1 MLDTVYSTEGRPCEP
16 KKYEGFLCRRAT
28 AAGTFMDYTDIDTM
42 QVDYSA
48 DLLRDVGGF
57 TTDLRPSRNGVTRVA
72 GSRACTIVLL
82 NGYPASW
89 SSIPDVPSMIVAIE
103 IYKSPKDIPKEFN
116 RFTWGKE
123 RCWLVAWWTYDA
135 AYRSFT
141 IPRRPH

>member
-1 MLDTVYSTEGRPCEP
+1 MLDTVYATDPRLCEP

-28 AAGTFMDYTDIDTM
+28 ATGTFIDYTDIDTM
-42 QVDYSA
+42 QVDFSA

-57 TTDLRPSRNGVTRVA
+57 TTDLRNSRNGATRVA
-72 GSRACTIVLL
+72 TSRACTIVLL
-82 NGYPASW
+82 NGYPATW

-103 IYKSPKDIPKEFN
+103 IYKSPKDIPKEFV

-135 AYRSFT
+135 AYRSFA
-141 IPRRPH
+141 IPRRP